1 MTREE
6 KIEVIADIL
15 EADLEEVTEE
25 SVLEDFETWDSVAV
39 LGVISAINQE
49 TGRFLHASE
58 IIRLKTVADLFELLD
73 TK

>member
-6 KIEVIADIL
+6 KIEMIADIL

-39 LGVISAINQE
+39 LGVISAVSQE
-49 TGRFLHASE
+49 TGHFLHANE
-58 IIRLKTVADLFELLD
+58 IIHLKTVADLFKLFD
-73 TK
+73 AK